1 MSKSRPSTRSRTR
14 RVVGAVAL
22 SGLSVFATFSLAAC
36 TPDPVVI
43 TATATVP
50 ASATPGASPS
60 AAAST
65 PTAPTPTSAP
75 VASAGPQDDP
85 PGASAPFY
93 ANTLP
98 DTSTASADAFL
109 SPVNL
114 RFGTHQGYDRIVIDL
129 AGTGTPGWRAEYVDH
144 PVGDPSGEPVVLA
157 GGAYL
162 RIAVSGV
169 TYPTEPG
176 ASPYVGPADFSPAS
190 GVVVREVKVGGV
202 FEGIVEVF
210 VGVTSKE
217 PFRVYSL
224 ADPARVV
231 IDVQHP

>member
-1 MSKSRPSTRSRTR
+1 MSAPRPSTRSRTR
-14 RVVGAVAL
+14 RVVGVVAL
-22 SGLSVFATFSLAAC
+22 AGIAALATFSLAAC
-36 TPDPVVI
+36 TADPVIV
-43 TATATVP
+43 TATASIPTT
-50 ASATPGASPS
+50 ASATPTAAPTT
-60 AAAST
+60 AAST
-65 PTAPTPTSAP
+65 PTSTP

-85 PGASAPFY
+85 PDASVPFY

-98 DTSTASADAFL
+98 DTSTASAGAFL

-114 RFGTHQGYDRIVIDL
+114 RFGAHEGYDRIVIDL
-129 AGTGTPGWRAEYVDH
+129 AGTGTPGWRAEYVDN
-144 PVGDPSGEPVVLA
+144 PMGDPSGEPVVLA

-190 GVVVREVKVGGV
+190 GGVVREVKVGGV
-202 FEGIVEVF
+202 FEGVVEVF
-210 VGVTSKE
+210 VGVNSKE

-224 ADPARVV
+224 ASPARVV